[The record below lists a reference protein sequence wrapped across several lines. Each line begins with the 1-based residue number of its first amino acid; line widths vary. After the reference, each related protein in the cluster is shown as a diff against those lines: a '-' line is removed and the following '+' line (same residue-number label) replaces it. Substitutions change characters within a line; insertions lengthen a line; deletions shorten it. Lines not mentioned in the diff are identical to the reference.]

1 MPVISDPASWWDRL
15 EGQLPSPPNFVVL
28 FPKLERLTD
37 PPRSKRGCREIGRI
51 RKSRKELLKRGMQ
64 RSGGVRRRQEAGGK
78 RIRRKKRRV
87 ENQGQLVLLWGGVG
101 GEEKPKQER
110 EGVEGVRQYEDPS
123 PEGILIGREDLR
135 SFLESR
141 GERAAIR
148 IRELLRGLE
157 LKGFHQP
164 APKAGRRPYHP
175 AGLLG
180 LILFGILEGRHSLR
194 QLETLARTDV
204 RCWWI
209 TGGIHPDHSVIGR
222 FIQQHE
228 EQLSEGFF
236 IELTRRVL
244 ELTKGSGGDL
254 SGDGT
259 IVQAAGSRYRRLS
272 KEAAVDASQLCRFVK
287 GRGRLTTDSLDRIGE
302 VLRLRFVQDGE

>member
-1 MPVISDPASWWDRL
+1 
-15 EGQLPSPPNFVVL
+15 
-28 FPKLERLTD
+28 
-37 PPRSKRGCREIGRI
+37 
-51 RKSRKELLKRGMQ
+51 MQ
-64 RSGGVRRRQEAGGK
+64 RSEGVRRKQEAGGK

-87 ENQGQLVLLWGGVG
+87 ENQGQLVLLCGGG
-101 GEEKPKQER
+101 KQSEKER
-110 EGVEGVRQYEDPS
+110 ERNQGVRQYEDPS

-141 GERAAIR
+141 GESGAIR

-157 LKGFHQP
+157 LKGFHKP

-175 AGLLG
+175 AALLG

-222 FIQQHE
+222 FIQRYGD
-228 EQLSEGFF
+228 QLSEGFF
-236 IELTRRVL
+236 MELTRRVL

-259 IVQAAGSRYRRLS
+259 LVQAAGSRYRRLS
-272 KEAAVDASQLCRFVK
+272 KEAAETAEQEAEEAHLQAPQDPILGGGRDRTSTDTSAKASWHPGKGRSQSQRTGSGGAAVEEQSRVGSQL
-287 GRGRLTTDSLDRIGE
+287 
-302 VLRLRFVQDGE
+302 